1 MITWRNPSYY
11 KGISATKVNDELK
24 TLETVTPASIVEKA
38 RDENTELHQVFEW
51 DDTIAAQKHREQQ
64 ARVMLSNLVVV
75 RKEADKKKATP
86 VRLFVNV
93 TKRTNT
99 YTPIQVVVADPDK
112 YERMLRRAKLELAA
126 FTRKYEMLVEL
137 SELLEIIKEYI

>member
-75 RKEADKKKATP
+75 RNEAYNKEATP

-126 FTRKYEMLVEL
+126 FTRKYETLAEL

>member
-1 MITWRNPSYY
+1 MITWRNPSYF

-75 RKEADKKKATP
+75 RKEADKKEATP

-126 FTRKYEMLVEL
+126 FTRKYEMLAEL

>member
-75 RKEADKKKATP
+75 RNEADKKEATP

-126 FTRKYEMLVEL
+126 FTRKYEMLAEL

>member
-1 MITWRNPSYY
+1 MITWRNPSYF
-11 KGISATKVNDELK
+11 KGISATKVHDELK
-24 TLETVTPASIVEKA
+24 TLETITPASIVEKA
-38 RDENTELHQVFEW
+38 RDESTELHQVFEW

-75 RKEADKKKATP
+75 RKEADKKEATP

-112 YERMLRRAKLELAA
+112 YESMLRRAKLELIA
-126 FTRKYEMLVEL
+126 FTKKYESLAEFKEL
-137 SELLEIIKEYI
+137 IELIKKYI

>member
-1 MITWRNPSYY
+1 MITWRNPSYF
-11 KGISATKVNDELK
+11 KGISATKINDELN
-24 TLETVTPASIVEKA
+24 TLEKVTPKAVVEKA
-38 RDENTELHQVFEW
+38 RDENTELHACFEW